1 MTERDEQQRERGVR
15 AGQTRGGAE
24 GQSARHGAP
33 PRRQPRTVRYS
44 EPPYRWEC
52 RCQAPPVLL
61 ATYTPNG
68 RINIKVRDRYW
79 HLYGFGQIHAVC
91 PRCGGE
97 HILDLQGVA
106 HIDDPC
112 AGCHRA

>member
-1 MTERDEQQRERGVR
+1 MTERDEQQRERGER
-15 AGQTRGGAE
+15 AEHGQ
-24 GQSARHGAP
+24 AP
-33 PRRQPRTVRYS
+33 ALPLKDGTIAPRRQPRVVRYS
-44 EPPYRWEC
+44 QPPYRWEC

-79 HLYGFGQIHAVC
+79 HLHGFGQIHAVC
-91 PRCGGE
+91 PRCGAE
-97 HILDLQGVA
+97 HVLDLQGVA

-112 AGCHRA
+112 AGCHE